1 MIEGAQDRRRA
12 YIRGRR
18 KQDGSC
24 AERHACRNGEKSSA
38 SLMDDRRL
46 SFLAKRSRFD
56 RTIRFWHY
64 GGDAKGGGKWK
75 VRVRAEKA
83 G

>member
-1 MIEGAQDRRRA
+1 MIEGAQDRRGA

-46 SFLAKRSRFD
+46 SFWQREVGSIERSGFGTTEEMR
-56 RTIRFWHY
+56 RVV
-64 GGDAKGGGKWK
+64 KSGK
-75 VRVRAEKA
+75 
-83 G
+83 